1 MVTVNGVKSHQ
12 AAELAGNAP
21 ASGDVI
27 GSNESVGWLHTDG
40 VQGNA
45 QCLGSYLSHLYKR
58 TNLRQGYNMQKFR
71 ARYVGE
77 FGECDKG

>member
-1 MVTVNGVKSHQ
+1 MVTVSNVKSHQ

-40 VQGNA
+40 VQGNT
-45 QCLGSYLSHLYKR
+45 QGLGSYLSHLYKR
-58 TNLRQGYNMQKFR
+58 MNLRVTQDNMRKFGGR
-71 ARYVGE
+71 RTY
-77 FGECDKG
+77 